1 MQEKEGTMKI
11 CYQEKRFK
19 SASMKM
25 IEQAQDIIGEYSRQG
40 FSLTLRQLYYQFVSR
55 DLLPNKQSEYKR
67 LGSVIND
74 ARLAGLIDWNAIED
88 RTRFLRSVNSWDTP
102 NDIIRS
108 AANSFRLDLWDNQ
121 DNYCEVWI
129 EKDAL
134 VGVIEPVCNRL
145 RVPFF
150 ACRGYSSQSEQWE
163 AGRRM
168 QRKINNGKE
177 VHVLHFGD
185 HDPSGIDM
193 TRDNE
198 DRLRMF
204 IERDADAS
212 QFHIHRLALNMDQ
225 VRTHKPPPNPAKTT
239 DSRFEGYV
247 RLHGQKSW
255 ELDALEPK
263 IIANLIEKN
272 VKAMINEEQ
281 WAEDLEREEGNRE
294 ALEKLADEVEF

>member
-1 MQEKEGTMKI
+1 MKI
-11 CYQEKRFK
+11 CYTEKRFK

-25 IEQAQDIIGEYSRQG
+25 ILQAQDIIEEYRKQG

-74 ARLAGLIDWNAIED
+74 ARLAGLISWVAIED
-88 RTRFLRSVNSWDTP
+88 RTRNLRSVNSWDSP
-102 NDIIRS
+102 NDILYS
-108 AANSFRLDLWDNQ
+108 AASSFRRDLWDSQ
-121 DNYCEVWI
+121 ENYCEVWI

-134 VGVIEPVCNRL
+134 VGVIEPICEKL

-168 QRKINNGKE
+168 ARKINNGKE
-177 VHVLHFGD
+177 VHIFHFGD

-204 IERDADAS
+204 IGQNAEVEK
-212 QFHIHRLALNMDQ
+212 FHIHRLALNMDQ
-225 VRTHKPPPNPAKTT
+225 VRKHKPPPNPAKST

-247 RLHGQKSW
+247 KMFGQKSW

-263 IIANLIEKN
+263 VIAGLIEKN
-272 VKAMINEEQ
+272 VKAMIDDEQ
-281 WAEDLEREEGNRE
+281 WKEDVATEEANKD
-294 ALEKLADEVEF
+294 ALRTLADETEF